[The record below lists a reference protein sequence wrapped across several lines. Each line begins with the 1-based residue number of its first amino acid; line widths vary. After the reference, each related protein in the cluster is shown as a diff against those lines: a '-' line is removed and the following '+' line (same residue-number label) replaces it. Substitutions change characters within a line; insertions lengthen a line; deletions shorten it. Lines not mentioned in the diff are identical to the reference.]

1 MATKKFALN
10 TTPHVAEV
18 GAHTLLFQPE
28 ALGDEFLESYSR
40 LQGTYKG
47 LNLDLTN
54 PALDLGQVRDATVAL
69 RQFLASLMLPES
81 AEEFARWDVVVGGKT
96 ASSHGDPAEAREAAD
111 GRKGARV
118 VDRGLRLPDRVL
130 IELMEW
136 VVELYGGQ
144 RPPTSS
150 SGSATASPRPG
161 SPGRGTSRSKA

>member
-1 MATKKFALN
+1 MKKTFALN
-10 TTPHVAEV
+10 TEPHIAEV
-18 GAHTLLFQPE
+18 GDHELRFQPE
-28 ALGDEFLESYSR
+28 VLGDEFLDAYSR
-40 LQGTYKG
+40 LQDTYKS
-47 LNLDLTN
+47 LDLDLSN
-54 PALDLGQVRDATVAL
+54 PDVDLGQVREATVAL
-69 RQFLASLMLPES
+69 RLFLASLMLPES
-81 AEEFARWDVVVGGKT
+81 AEEFARWDIVAAGKT
-96 ASSHGDPAEAREAAD
+96 VSSHGDPAQAREAAG

-161 SPGRGTSRSKA
+161 TPGRATSRSKA